1 MITFYIAAFVL
12 VLLVLAMLFYPFL
25 RKSSS
30 VQASRQQLNATIYK
44 EELVKLEKEHAD
56 GLIDDASYE
65 LSHAEL
71 RQRLFQDTS
80 DDEGV
85 VTLGSPKKTMIV
97 LIVVLP
103 IMSALIYFWLG
114 SAQQI
119 ADGGAQKRLAQ
130 QDVEKMVAGL
140 ADKLTQDPTNLKGW
154 AMLARSY
161 KVMGRPVDAEKAYD
175 RAGSYLDGDAQLLAD
190 YADVAASNANGNF
203 EGKPRAILKRAL
215 KADPNNMMALW
226 LEGTAD
232 YNQGNYKGAVQVWQR
247 LAKLLPP
254 ESEDAKMI
262 QGSILEARGKANL
275 PPEDISTQSTKL
287 AAAEVSL
294 SSKNVSGEVVLD
306 PALKSRVKPDD
317 IVMVIARAPG
327 ARMPVAIMRSRAAEL
342 PMRFVLNDALAMTP
356 DALISKMSEVTV
368 EVRVSKSGQA
378 KAEPGDLYS
387 NIQTVKVGASK
398 LRIVVDQVRP

>member
-1 MITFYIAAFVL
+1 MITFYIAAFL
-12 VLLVLAMLFYPFL
+12 LILLVLAMLFRPFIW
-25 RKSSS
+25 KSSA
-30 VQASRQQLNATIYK
+30 VQASRQQLNAAIYK
-44 EELVKLEKEHAD
+44 EELAKLEKEHAD
-56 GLIDDASYE
+56 GLIDGASYE

-80 DDEGV
+80 EDDGV
-85 VTLGSPKKTMIV
+85 AVLGSPKKTMIALV
-97 LIVVLP
+97 VIVPVV
-103 IMSALIYFWLG
+103 AVLIYFWLG

-119 ADGGAQKRLAQ
+119 ADGGTQKRVAQ

-140 ADKLTQDPTNLKGW
+140 AAKMEQDPSNLKGW

-175 RAGSYLDGDAQLLAD
+175 RAGSYLDSDAQLLAD
-190 YADVAASNANGNF
+190 YADVSASNANGNF

-232 YNQGNYKGAVQVWQR
+232 YNQGNYKAAVQVWDR

-254 ESEDAKMI
+254 ESDDAKMI

-275 PPEDISTQSTKL
+275 PPEDFSRP
-287 AAAEVSL
+287 AAAAPAASGK
-294 SSKNVSGEVVLD
+294 SISGEVTLD
-306 PALKSRVKPDD
+306 PNLKSRVKPDD

-327 ARMPVAIMRSRAAEL
+327 ARMPVAIMRGRAADL

-356 DALISKMSEVTV
+356 DALISNMSEATV

-378 KAEPGDLYS
+378 KAEPGDLFS
-387 NIQTVKVGASK
+387 STQTVKVGADK
-398 LRIVVDQVRP
+398 LKIVVDQVRP